1 MADAVTS
8 QTLVDT
14 SGTKTVMKFT
24 NMCDGSGETLV
35 TKMDASA
42 LSFMTEDATK
52 SVAKIWWA
60 VNTTNGKSGIELLW
74 AGSGTSAANS
84 TICLLSGRGFHD
96 YYTAGN
102 SIGNNATLTANTSP
116 AGDLL
121 LSTKGFVAGDN
132 YTIIIE
138 VRQMSKR
145 KPKDCSREILERIVG
160 TKSKTYLAEAFKLAF
175 AEKYDV
181 KREEIKQGIVD
192 KVYNKEKVEK

>member
-1 MADAVTS
+1 MADVVTS
-8 QTLVDT
+8 QTIVDT

-24 NMCDGSGETLV
+24 NISDGSGETLV

-42 LSFMTEDATK
+42 LTFMTEDGTK
-52 SVAKIWWA
+52 SLAKIWWA
-60 VNTTNGKSGIELLW
+60 INTTNGKSGVELLW
-74 AGSGTSAANS
+74 AGTTNS
-84 TICLLSGRGFHD
+84 TIGFFSGTGYHD

-102 SIGNNATLTANTSP
+102 AIPNNATLTANTSP
-116 AGDLL
+116 AGDILI
-121 LSTKGFVAGDN
+121 STKGFVAGDN
-132 YTIIIE
+132 YTIILE

-145 KPKDCSREILERIVG
+145 KPKDRSYEILERIVG
-160 TKSKTYLAEAFKLAF
+160 TKSKATLAEAFKMAF